1 MKTWRCFCS
10 ALFALGVT
18 AFVHGQPEQ
27 PAQKSAADLASD
39 EFFKLRESRAAA
51 PNEARFDQVIKMGIA
66 FLEAYPEHARAPVV
80 VAALATFGA
89 TMPDPKLAS
98 HRIAYMG
105 RLNSA
110 IIDFRYKADLSPAA
124 LTAAAALDA
133 AARDYEVRVDFSREN
148 LQGLR
153 EKIDALTPLPGSGR
167 FLVDRE
173 RSFVEILTK
182 GMSPSAGE
190 RQLRK
195 LTQHPDPGVAA
206 MARDDLNIVEVRKA
220 PYELKFTALD
230 GKECDVAQL
239 RGKVV
244 ALVFWSTANEAST
257 KSLAAVKAVHADY
270 RKQGFE
276 VVGVSFDK
284 AEQRD
289 QLVKF
294 VADNK
299 VTWPVHF
306 DGKEEQNEW
315 AAKLNVRRVP
325 SLVLFNQ
332 KGFLVANNLRADRLE
347 GEVKKLLGIKDEA
360 PMEMPSGGSRPR
372 GRR

>member
-10 ALFALGVT
+10 ALAALGVT
-18 AFVHGQPEQ
+18 AFVHSQPAQ
-27 PAQKSAADLASD
+27 PAQKSPADLASD
-39 EFFKLRESRAAA
+39 EFFTLRDNRAAA
-51 PNEARFDQVIKMGIA
+51 PNEARFDQVIKLGIA
-66 FLEAYPEHARAPVV
+66 FLETYPEHARAPVV

-284 AEQRD
+284 AEHRER
-289 QLVKF
+289 LEKF

-299 VTWPVHF
+299 VTWPMHF
-306 DGKEEQNEW
+306 DGKEAQNEW

-325 SLVLFNQ
+325 TVVLFNQ
-332 KGFLVANNLRADRLE
+332 KGYLVANNVRAERLE
-347 GEVKKLLGIKDEA
+347 GEVKNLLGIKDEA